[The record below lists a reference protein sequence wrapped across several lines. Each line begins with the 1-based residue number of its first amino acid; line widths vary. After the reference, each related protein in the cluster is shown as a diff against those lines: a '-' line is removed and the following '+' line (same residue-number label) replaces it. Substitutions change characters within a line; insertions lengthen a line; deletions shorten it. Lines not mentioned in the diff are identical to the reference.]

1 MTPLLIFGLR
11 NPTARYANTRH
22 NAGAM
27 VVQRLAKRH
36 GIDFQQRSNGT
47 VIGRADLW
55 GRDVRLILP
64 GTYMNNS
71 GQVVAPIVRRFGRRL
86 DSILIVIDEMDLPL
100 GTIRL
105 RPYGSAGGHNGMKS
119 IIESL
124 GADAFPRLRIGVGRP
139 QTPTTN
145 NPQSSTGP
153 RAANNPNRDAADPI
167 KHVLSR
173 FRPDEQRQLE
183 SALERAT
190 DCIETLIRQD
200 IDEAMNQFNGLGPTP
215 P

>member
-1 MTPLLIFGLR
+1 MTSPLSFSRESGNPAPPLLIFGLR

-27 VVQRLAKRH
+27 AVQRLAKRH
-36 GIDFQQRSNGT
+36 NIDFQQRSNGT
-47 VIGRADLW
+47 VVGRGDLW

-100 GTIRL
+100 GAIRL

-124 GADAFPRLRIGVGRP
+124 GTQEFPRLRIGVGRP
-139 QTPTTN
+139 EH
-145 NPQSSTGP
+145 GGI
-153 RAANNPNRDAADPI
+153 DPI
-167 KHVLSR
+167 QHVLTR
-173 FRPDEQRQLE
+173 FRPEEQKPLE
-183 SALERAT
+183 AALNRAA
-190 DCIETLIRQD
+190 DCLELLIQQNIE
-200 IDEAMNQFNGLGPTP
+200 EAMNTFNGLP
-215 P
+215 PAPL